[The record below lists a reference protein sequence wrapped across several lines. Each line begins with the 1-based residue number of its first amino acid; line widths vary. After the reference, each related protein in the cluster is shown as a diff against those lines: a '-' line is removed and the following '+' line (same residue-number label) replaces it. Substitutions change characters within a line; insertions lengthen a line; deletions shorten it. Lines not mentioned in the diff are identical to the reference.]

1 MTETGFPN
9 DVASNLVQDSWSSV
23 EELLPDQATDPVD
36 AVRSGLPYATLER
49 VQRAMGL
56 PNRLLAP
63 VLSISER
70 TLHRREQEGRLTP
83 DESVRLLLLAE
94 VGQLAFLAF
103 DGVKEARS
111 WLTNPHAL
119 LGGESPLEHMDTL
132 AGLDEIRTMLYHI
145 EHSMP
150 A

>member
-1 MTETGFPN
+1 M
-9 DVASNLVQDSWSSV
+9 SV
-23 EELLPDQATDPVD
+23 
-36 AVRSGLPYATLER
+36 
-49 VQRAMGL
+49 
-56 PNRLLAP
+56 PNRLLAR

-70 TLHRREQEGRLTP
+70 TLHRREQEGQLTS
-83 DESVRLLLLAE
+83 DESDRLLLLAE

-103 DGVKEARS
+103 DGVEEARS
-111 WLTNPHAL
+111 WLASPHAL

-132 AGLDEIRTMLYHI
+132 AGLDEIQTMLYHI